1 MVPNQPSTER
11 VVFHFA
17 SSWGGVETWIRDF
30 LFFGGGTYSIASSSP
45 GFSHDMPL
53 ARRRKPGNLRTVVQ
67 FVRIARRQIG
77 VHTRRSQTG
86 FLVFNIQSAALLL
99 LLIPGARF
107 IYFSCNDFGKQMP
120 LMSTLRRISF
130 PNLEK
135 YLLKRAEFVFS
146 MSRPDSQRIARVRSD
161 VEVIGS
167 IYNDRVFT
175 HASSAQKAF
184 RGVLWIGRLVDLKD
198 PHLAISAFEASA
210 ESHGEVLAMV
220 GEGPLES
227 EIRARIDRSRYKNRI
242 SVLPWLEAL
251 ELAHRIRGARIVIIT
266 SKSEAAPRTVLE
278 CLASGTPV
286 VATAES
292 DPENW
297 IVRTGGGSVSEDREV
312 DSLAGLIR
320 ENLVLRP
327 RIDFESL
334 ASAKASEAMPKLE
347 ERISRILA
355 STLNRGK

>member
-1 MVPNQPSTER
+1 M
-11 VVFHFA
+11 
-17 SSWGGVETWIRDF
+17 
-30 LFFGGGTYSIASSSP
+30 SSSP
-45 GFSHDMPL
+45 DFSHDIPL
-53 ARRRKPGNLRTVVQ
+53 AKRRKPGNLRTVVQ
-67 FVRIARRQIG
+67 FVRTARRRLG
-77 VHTRRSQTG
+77 GYRRRSQIG

-99 LLIPGARF
+99 LLIPRARF

-120 LMSTLRRISF
+120 LMSPLRRISF

-146 MSRPDSQRIARVRSD
+146 MSRPDSERIARVRSD
-161 VEVIGS
+161 VDVIGS
-167 IYNDRVFT
+167 IYNDRVF
-175 HASSAQKAF
+175 AYGSVAQKAY

-210 ESHGEVLAMV
+210 DAHGEVLTIV
-220 GEGPLES
+220 GEGPLEP
-227 EIRARIDRSRYKNRI
+227 EIRARIDISRYKNRI
-242 SVLPWLEAL
+242 SVLSRLKAL
-251 ELAHRIRGARIVIIT
+251 KLAERIGAARLVIIT

-297 IVRTGGGSVSEDREV
+297 IARTRGGSVSEDREV

-327 RIDFESL
+327 RINFESL

-347 ERISRILA
+347 KRISRILA
-355 STLNRGK
+355 STLAQEK